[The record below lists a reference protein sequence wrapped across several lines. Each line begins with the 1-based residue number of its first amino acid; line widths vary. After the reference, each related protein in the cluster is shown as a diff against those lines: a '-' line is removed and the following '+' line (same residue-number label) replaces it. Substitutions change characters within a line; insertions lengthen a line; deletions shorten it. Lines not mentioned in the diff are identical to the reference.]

1 MTINEAITALGCS
14 KRDAQFILAAL
25 LDKPESHILIHK
37 SEVLTDE
44 QRQSV
49 LHAAERLAHGEP
61 VQYVIGMWEFMS
73 LPFYVGEGVL
83 IPRGD
88 TEHVCEKAEAI
99 LRKNAMP
106 VLLDLCTGSGAI
118 PIALVHSLPALTAYG
133 VDISEKALEYAR
145 KNAKLNGVESRL
157 TLSVADVMDK
167 GFYTSNIFFDVIT
180 CNPPYIPTGDIALL
194 DKSVQDFEPISA
206 LDGGAD
212 GLDFYRFIS
221 ENALSSLKDGGS
233 LIFEVGIG
241 QATDVAEIMKRH
253 GYVSV
258 AIQKDYSGIERV
270 VTGEKRRLS

>member
-1 MTINEAITALGCS
+1 MRTI
-14 KRDAQFILAAL
+14 
-25 LDKPESHILIHK
+25 
-37 SEVLTDE
+37 
-44 QRQSV
+44 
-49 LHAAERLAHGEP
+49 
-61 VQYVIGMWEFMS
+61 
-73 LPFYVGEGVL
+73 
-83 IPRGD
+83 
-88 TEHVCEKAEAI
+88 
-99 LRKNAMP
+99 AMP

-118 PIALVHSLPALTAYG
+118 PIARLHSLSTLTAYG